1 MTDLHKVLRPSKL
14 DEVIG
19 QDAIVASLRKQ
30 HKDKRLPHLFLFT
43 GGSGIGKTTF
53 ARIIGNE
60 LLGVTPNNLI
70 EVDAA
75 SNSKVDDV
83 RALMAQ
89 VKKRGLVRGQKKMV
103 IIDECQRLSGTAWD
117 ALLKDT
123 EEPPEHLYIALC
135 TTEVNKVPKTIK
147 TRATDYHLKDL
158 SIDDLIDVG
167 EIANA
172 HLKADLDEKTLG
184 RLARKAEGS
193 ARNMLTL
200 VGKAETAA
208 TKDDLADLIEDGATA
223 KAEFIK
229 PMRYLCTSAKLTF
242 KGAMESIVPLVQ
254 EGNTAESIRL
264 ATINYAAKMM
274 RNPKTYGNEGKSGQL
289 LAVIDCF
296 GVSMTGVD
304 GEALLYKAVADLVYS
319 AE

>member
-1 MTDLHKVLRPSKL
+1 MTDLHKVLRPSTL

-19 QDAIVASLRKQ
+19 QDAVVTSLRKQ
-30 HKDKRLPHLFLFT
+30 RDDERLPHLFLFT

-75 SNSKVDDV
+75 SNSKVEDV

-89 VKKRGLVRGQKKMV
+89 VKKRGLVKGQKKMV
-103 IIDECQRLSGTAWD
+103 IIDECHRLSGSSWD
-117 ALLKDT
+117 SLLKDT

-158 SIDDLIDVG
+158 SIDDLVDVG

-172 HLKADLDEKTLG
+172 HLDAKLDEKVLL

-200 VGKAETAA
+200 VGKASTVNS
-208 TKDDLADLIEDGATA
+208 KDDLTDLLEDGVAA
-223 KAEFIK
+223 KPEFIK
-229 PMRYLCTSAKLTF
+229 PMRYLCTNNQITF
-242 KGAMESIVPLVQ
+242 KGAMDLIVPLVQ
-254 EGNTAESIRL
+254 DGNTAESLRL
-264 ATINYAAKMM
+264 ATINYAAKML
-274 RNPKTYGNEGKSGQL
+274 RNVKTYGSDAKAGQL
-289 LAVIDCF
+289 LALIDCF
-296 GVSMTGVD
+296 GVSMVGVD
-304 GEALLYKAVADLVYS
+304 GEALLYKAVADLAYS

>member
-1 MTDLHKVLRPSKL
+1 MTDLHKELRPSKL
-14 DEVIG
+14 AEVIG
-19 QDAIVASLRKQ
+19 QDAVATSLQKL
-30 HKDKRLPHLFLFT
+30 KAENRLPHLFLFT

-53 ARIIGNE
+53 ARIIGSE

-75 SNSKVDDV
+75 SNSKVEDV

-89 VKKRGLVRGQKKMV
+89 VKKRGLVKGQKKMV
-103 IIDECQRLSGTAWD
+103 IIDECHRLSGNAWD

-135 TTEVNKVPKTIK
+135 TTEVGKVPKTIK

-167 EIANA
+167 ELANSR
-172 HLKADLDEKTLG
+172 LEADLDEKVLT

-200 VGKAETAA
+200 VGKASTVESR
-208 TKDDLADLIEDGATA
+208 DDLTDLLEDGAVA
-223 KAEFIK
+223 KPEFIK
-229 PMRYLCTSAKLTF
+229 PMRYLCTSRSPTF
-242 KGAMESIVPLVQ
+242 KGAMELIVPLVQ
-254 EGNTAESIRL
+254 DGNTSESIRL
-264 ATINYAAKMM
+264 ATINYAAKML
-274 RNPKTYGNEGKSGQL
+274 RGSKTYSSEGKSGQL
-289 LAVIDCF
+289 LALIDAF
-296 GVSMTGVD
+296 GVPMVGVD
-304 GEALLYKAVADLVYS
+304 GEALLYKAVADFVYS